1 MQNEELLRAQ
11 ADLFAERER
20 YFDLY
25 DLAPVGYCVLSAE
38 GLILEANFT
47 ASTLLGTVRSAFVQQ
62 PFSRFILTE
71 DQDFDYLNRRQL
83 IETGEPHAWE
93 LRMVRN
99 DGTVFWAH
107 LGATTAR
114 DESGAPVCRL
124 VLSDIPERK
133 RVEDALKESET
144 RLREV
149 LENSLDASY
158 KRNLETDSYD
168 YMSPV
173 FARISGYTRD
183 ELESMPLET
192 IMDLTLPDDT
202 AEIKRV
208 IAESMCGATGT
219 AYQVDY
225 RFKHKDGQYRWLHDQ
240 FTVMRDAGG
249 QNLALIGSVSDITE
263 RKQAEDKLRAM
274 AAELERSNKDLEQFA
289 AIVSHDLQEPL
300 RMVASYTQ
308 LLAERYEGRLDEK
321 TKKYVAYVVDGAIR
335 MQQLINDLMIYS
347 RIGTHGTTMET
358 KDSHSILGD
367 AIRNLDSAIV
377 ESNAIITYDEL
388 PTVRFDT
395 AQLVQVFQNL
405 LANAI
410 KFRGEGLPH
419 VHVSAR
425 DDSAEWVFSIRD
437 NGIGIDRMYGD
448 RVFVIFQ
455 RLHTPQIFPGTGI
468 GLAVCKRIVE
478 RHGGRI
484 WFESEPGKGSTFFFT
499 VPK

>member
-1 MQNEELLRAQ
+1 MTGKDRRAENAAELRSLAEGLATEQAVQSPEDLPTLSPEEARQVLHELHVHQIELTMQNEELLRAQ
-11 ADLFAERER
+11 AELFAERER

-25 DLAPVGYCVLSAE
+25 DLAPVGYFILSAQ
-38 GLILEANFT
+38 GLILEANFF
-47 ASTLLGTVRSAFVQQ
+47 ASTLLGTVRSALVKQ
-62 PFSRFILTE
+62 PLSRFILRE
-71 DQDFDYLNRRQL
+71 DQDIDYLNRKQVL
-83 IETGEPHAWE
+83 ETGEPQAWE
-93 LRMVRN
+93 LRMVKS

-107 LGATTAR
+107 LGATAAQ
-114 DESGAPVCRL
+114 DEGGVPVCRL

-133 RVEDALKESET
+133 RVED
-144 RLREV
+144 
-149 LENSLDASY
+149 
-158 KRNLETDSYD
+158 
-168 YMSPV
+168 
-173 FARISGYTRD
+173 
-183 ELESMPLET
+183 
-192 IMDLTLPDDT
+192 
-202 AEIKRV
+202 
-208 IAESMCGATGT
+208 
-219 AYQVDY
+219 
-225 RFKHKDGQYRWLHDQ
+225 
-240 FTVMRDAGG
+240 
-249 QNLALIGSVSDITE
+249 
-263 RKQAEDKLRAM
+263 KLRAV

-321 TKKYVAYVVDGAIR
+321 AKKYVAYVVDGAIR

-347 RIGTHGTTMET
+347 RIGTHGTTMEN

-377 ESNAIITYDEL
+377 ESNAIITNDEL

-395 AQLVQVFQNL
+395 TQLIQVFQNL

-410 KFRGEGLPH
+410 KFRGEDLPC

-425 DDSAEWVFSIRD
+425 DDSDAWIFSIRD
-437 NGIGIDRMYGD
+437 NGIGIDRKYED
-448 RVFVIFQ
+448 RIFVVFQ
-455 RLHTPQIFPGTGI
+455 RLHTPRLYPGTGI

-499 VPK
+499 IPK